1 VDEALREKIEA
12 YIKNM
17 PSLPATRPKALE
29 VCNNPRI
36 SPADLKQ
43 VIFLD
48 PVLVGRT
55 LKLVNSAY
63 GGRAGQTVNMVR
75 TIIKLGINTV
85 KNLVLSA
92 ALMDNYTSGES
103 RGLNYAE
110 YWRHSLRAG
119 VAAKLIAQKRGV
131 DPGLLEEYFAAGLL
145 HNIGK
150 LPLSAALPRKYPPT
164 LKRARS
170 RSIPSF
176 QGETENLGLNH
187 NEAGELVVKA
197 WGIEGAMADA
207 VIHHHN
213 YRKYA
218 GEHKELLYS
227 IVAANYFASLAE
239 TDPAGS
245 PGLQKPDNLVWK
257 TLGIVRKDVE
267 NLKPIVDE
275 EIKKA
280 QIFLNR

>member
-1 VDEALREKIEA
+1 
-12 YIKNM
+12 
-17 PSLPATRPKALE
+17 
-29 VCNNPRI
+29 
-36 SPADLKQ
+36 
-43 VIFLD
+43 
-48 PVLVGRT
+48 
-55 LKLVNSAY
+55 
-63 GGRAGQTVNMVR
+63 
-75 TIIKLGINTV
+75 
-85 KNLVLSA
+85 
-92 ALMDNYTSGES
+92 
-103 RGLNYAE
+103 
-110 YWRHSLRAG
+110 

-164 LKRARS
+164 LKRAHS

-176 QGETENLGLNH
+176 QSETENLGLNH
-187 NEAGELVVKA
+187 NEAGELVVTA
-197 WGIEGAMADA
+197 WGIKGAMADA

-213 YRKYA
+213 YREYA
-218 GEHKELLYS
+218 GKHKELLYS

-239 TDPAGS
+239 TDFAGS

-275 EIKKA
+275 AIKKA
-280 QIFLNR
+280 QIFLTI